1 MLYLMVQLQ
10 FLSKK
15 IMRLSKI
22 VLLLIP
28 VIMITSCKNSTNID
42 LGDGY
47 KLINSASFNDLTI
60 VTEQNI
66 VVIYGHI
73 LEYNFDSTFVI
84 ASQRPR
90 DSVPGMGTM
99 TKKKYD
105 EAFEQS
111 SFRQYWIL
119 NKKVIPEFNE
129 TTKIYSNVY
138 GPFKREEYLQKREEL
153 GIPKELQLKE

>member
-1 MLYLMVQLQ
+1 
-10 FLSKK
+10 
-15 IMRLSKI
+15 
-22 VLLLIP
+22 
-28 VIMITSCKNSTNID
+28 MITSCKSSTNID

-66 VVIYGHI
+66 VVIDGHI
-73 LEYNFDSTFVI
+73 LEYDFDSTFVI

-99 TKKKYD
+99 TKRKYD

-111 SFRQYWIL
+111 TFRQYWII
-119 NKKVIPEFNE
+119 NKKEKYSLD
-129 TTKIYSNVY
+129 TLAQLASDSNVY

-153 GIPKELQLKE
+153 GVPKGLQLKE